1 MEKSEVFSKD
11 YFLTAGES
19 NAEGRMPLTLVAER
33 VIEVAT
39 EHANSLGIG
48 YANLIKSNIG
58 WVLSRMSIEMVRYPV
73 INDSY
78 TMETWIESYNR
89 MFSNRNF
96 RMIDADGNVIG
107 YMRTVWVAMDFEK
120 RVMADLSEFEKSAFP
135 IGNIDCPIE
144 RTPRLRIPEG
154 DDIERSSY
162 TFKYCDLDFNRHVN
176 TIRYL
181 DLILNHWP
189 LEHYDTHIISRLDI
203 LFHHECHF
211 GQTVDLLVGKN
222 GQTALGAIVTPEN
235 TAVNVAIRWAPYIPA
250 EPKEV

>member
-89 MFSNRNF
+89 MFSNRNS
-96 RMIDADGNVIG
+96 RCCMV
-107 YMRTVWVAMDFEK
+107 
-120 RVMADLSEFEKSAFP
+120 
-135 IGNIDCPIE
+135 
-144 RTPRLRIPEG
+144 PEG
-154 DDIERSSY
+154 VY
-162 TFKYCDLDFNRHVN
+162 AGG
-176 TIRYL
+176 TIFIREKAT
-181 DLILNHWP
+181 ITAHQWP
-189 LEHYDTHIISRLDI
+189 
-203 LFHHECHF
+203 
-211 GQTVDLLVGKN
+211 
-222 GQTALGAIVTPEN
+222 
-235 TAVNVAIRWAPYIPA
+235 
-250 EPKEV
+250 